1 MRAKAH
7 GRGDDH
13 VDVDEDGERPDR
25 KPARAQAKQR
35 GGARVPQ
42 PPNARRAAQKAILFA
57 ALFYLVQHFT
67 SLGGKTSQSTQMLF
81 SVWMFAMF
89 WVIGMWTERWTWKR
103 YLKQQEQARS

>member
-1 MRAKAH
+1 M
-7 GRGDDH
+7 
-13 VDVDEDGERPDR
+13 
-25 KPARAQAKQR
+25 
-35 GGARVPQ
+35 PQ

-81 SVWMFAMF
+81 SVWMFATF

-103 YLKQQEQARS
+103 YLKQQEQARL